1 MSAQNKPNIKIIT
14 KALIAISLLICW
26 SLVLISGL
34 LMWAAPHGQ
43 GMGNEP
49 FLLGLTR
56 HDIGDIHLTIALIAV
71 VITIIHVIIDW
82 KAFKGLLRYL
92 TKVNSQASLHH

>member
-1 MSAQNKPNIKIIT
+1 M
-14 KALIAISLLICW
+14 KALIAISLLISW
-26 SLVLISGL
+26 SLVLLSGL

-43 GMGNEP
+43 GMGNDA

-56 HDIGDIHLTIALIAV
+56 HDIGDIHLIIALIAV
-71 VITIIHVIIDW
+71 VITIFHVIVDW

-92 TKVNSQASLHH
+92 RKVSYQASLHH